1 MDTLC
6 KNQQLNAWTWINSS
20 ILSHSYVGWMDCDS
34 WLCVFFFK
42 CMWGFVS
49 NKSQPNNKI
58 AICELLWLVNL
69 FHFILRGSF
78 FLSFLFFR
86 FVAIII
92 FTNTRTPWWIVR
104 IVFFFFFLCFAFFAV
119 FISIICINVF
129 INGCWSRYFDPDAIK
144 VLSSCIHFIPFL
156 VLERTCFV
164 ATLCF
169 FLFFIVQQRQW
180 LLQLAWTASPEL
192 EWRKTTSKKMLNWNN
207 NIEYVEF
214 HDIVFMTN
222 YHLTSLLLYSF
233 FTSTVCCGILIKEK
247 NTDSSYDDDDN
258 DNVHTL

>member
-1 MDTLC
+1 
-6 KNQQLNAWTWINSS
+6 
-20 ILSHSYVGWMDCDS
+20 
-34 WLCVFFFK
+34 
-42 CMWGFVS
+42 MWALVTCEFIS
-49 NKSQPNNKI
+49 FHI
-58 AICELLWLVNL
+58 AR
-69 FHFILRGSF
+69 FAFSFI
-78 FLSFLFFR
+78 SFLPFRCHHYIYEYPHSMMNCADRFFS
-86 FVAIII
+86 
-92 FTNTRTPWWIVR
+92 
-104 IVFFFFFLCFAFFAV
+104 FFFLCFAFFAV

-258 DNVHTL
+258 DNVHTLWSILCVCLLI